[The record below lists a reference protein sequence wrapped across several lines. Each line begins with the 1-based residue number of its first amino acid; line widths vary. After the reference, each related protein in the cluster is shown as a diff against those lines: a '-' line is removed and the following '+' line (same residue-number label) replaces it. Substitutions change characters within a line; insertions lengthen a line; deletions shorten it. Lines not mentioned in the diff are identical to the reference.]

1 MENIGKNNYLLYF
14 IFLFK
19 IINFPFFLFLITI
32 QIKKSILEYFDS
44 FNFQILSESSSLID
58 ITDYHNIYPLIT
70 TSKNIYTGIPPELK
84 KTTNLNIMNISAAVT
99 WNEKI
104 ILIACT
110 KDNLLSKINIET
122 GEEKDLLQYDEK
134 GIPKCICTI
143 STINNI
149 AYIGISHVITP
160 DSSDIDS
167 QYLEHTIFRVI
178 LNTNSNNDI
187 SSISPNSNKD
197 YILEY
202 KEQNF
207 NKLLSLRP
215 FSCEV
220 IGENESSNNLICGY
234 IRLNETSKD
243 KFSYLLNVTLIS
255 SNFTGVA
262 DEKTV
267 DTFSKLPYIR
277 LQRTGPTNIIYFITD
292 YSYDISLQDGEI
304 YISNKTE
311 QFHKFYSTN
320 GLFFYNNEYLF
331 SSNQH
336 SMYIKKRDSDHYIQ
350 VMDTNIN
357 DNDIKFQK
365 LLGYYKE
372 DGDKFLLIYEY
383 TSNNIKY
390 VFFENMSSLY
400 SFKVHEEIIQ
410 RISNTESQYNV
421 SQLIDDPIDHQ
432 LLSMQSLS
440 YYISTTNHSDK
451 YDNYYFNKSTQMLTV
466 YGSLNDWIG
475 FNFFF
480 IGETNK
486 DTTKISAYLVLSK
499 AKVTVK
505 TCLFKCGKCFEKF
518 DECALGDCKNNFTL
532 FEDATE
538 KGCYPN
544 DQNFPNYIYNKT
556 KDRFRKCYQNCE
568 FCSLENE
575 FSTGISQNCKVC
587 KEGYFRSYKFPGNCY
602 QIEYPKNLSN
612 YTKIVDNI
620 NDNSFRIIDSCL
632 DLNKYKINDTGEC
645 IDTCPNN
652 TQYYTFFYNS
662 SLNFSKQEASSLGLL
677 YPLESEKPPKFLFN
691 KICYSNCPKL
701 TYGDKDLNKCKCKYS
716 WHKNLTTNDDICYDG
731 KDYCLSLDYYYHT
744 DDKECVLNGCK
755 NGYYQMNFECYKDRC
770 PNDTILISS
779 DENKCESTLNYC
791 YIDEYYKT
799 HCSNNFNDEYNLK
812 YDNTNIYFKSC
823 NQSMYYF
830 NQKTYLYIN
839 TCYFQCP
846 EEATKIFKDTCYTE
860 CPENTKPK
868 DDDDSLCICS
878 YYFHID
884 DNNNIDCFNIDEI
897 CEDKGY
903 SYFNNETKECFTE
916 EECINRGY
924 KIFNNECYENCPK
937 NTEVK
942 VDDNTCICSS
952 YSLHEEDANSILKCF
967 ESEIDCAKQDLY
979 FDKTINKCFSSDAIC
994 FNTNKKL
1001 YFKECLDD
1009 CPMFSII
1016 NEENPHI
1023 CECED
1028 FAEEDIDNDTGLQI
1042 CISNYPEL
1050 FYTDRKSCPFI
1061 YQKQCQLQCPQNTCL
1076 TTRINELVQCVDY
1089 KQDMTIYNEICIEGI
1104 KEYVKMLENITSDD
1118 DIIPI
1123 ITNSGVV
1130 LNAFSS
1136 DAPLEKLMEKY
1147 PNFTFVD
1154 LGECKDKIIEANN
1167 LPPNIKLY
1175 IIGIDTPNLY
1185 GNSSINVFNFEIY
1198 LKNGTQIDDLK
1209 PCDRIQILL
1218 SSKINDLEIIRFY
1231 KAIKFN
1237 EDRNYDIYN
1246 RTDPFYIDRCSPV
1259 SDEGND
1265 IILSDRLKYYY
1276 PNVSICNDGCVY
1288 QNVDFYRQRFVCNCN
1303 ANLTEKVYK
1312 FSDGK
1317 FFEVIDENDETFSE
1331 YFLSLINY
1339 KIFLCY
1345 KLFFEFKN
1353 FYSNAGF
1360 YISFITLMVCLI
1372 LFFIFWIRGVNEIRI
1387 IMYQNIPTKAKLI
1400 EIIKHQKEK
1409 NKNKNIYN
1417 TENDINCNNNINNI
1431 DFKDIKNPN
1440 INISKKVIL
1449 LNNNNEYNNSN
1460 NNSNNNTNNT
1470 NINNINTIKTPNRN
1484 FDLPKKSLFLEQ
1496 INFGNHGEKEV
1507 EIFNIY
1513 RNDKKYFLKKSKYNQ
1528 FNQLLSPKK
1537 WINKARKSH
1546 IPFSS
1551 KDNLL
1556 KCNINKNINKQRIQ
1570 NTKNNIKDEKKDN
1583 IIVFNMN
1590 KKNNNDKKD
1599 KINNK
1604 NPEENDSKELLNS
1617 IKVERNQHKSCT
1629 HLINRNNIHLDMNG
1643 KNIFENDS
1651 SNLSQIRAK
1660 IVEDLEL
1667 RIDFNFEHLIDRNDD
1682 EIENRELNNI
1692 PYRQALRIDKRSFF
1706 QIFISVITNEINLL
1720 NLYFYRNPYT
1730 HYSLSVSI
1738 YLFELLCDLTM
1749 NCFLYTDDVVSEK
1762 YHNNGQLS
1770 MITSFSLSI
1779 LSNMISSILIYVIRK
1794 LTNYC
1799 EIIEEI
1805 IKNVKYKRKYFENIL
1820 RLFKYMKLRL
1830 GTFYF
1835 LQFSA
1840 MLVMTYY
1847 LFIFCVI
1854 YNKSQ
1859 GSVIINY
1866 IIGACTS
1873 LAISIGLTIIITVLR
1888 TISIKY
1894 RSVMLFNVSKYL
1906 YEHF

>member
-19 IINFPFFLFLITI
+19 IINFPFLLFLIAT
-32 QIKKSILEYFDS
+32 QIKKSILVYFDS
-44 FNFQILSESSSLID
+44 FGYQMLNESSSLID
-58 ITDYHNIYPLIT
+58 ITDYYNIYPLIT
-70 TSKNIYTGIPPELK
+70 TSKNIYTGIPPKLK
-84 KTTNLNIMNISAAVT
+84 ATTNFKITNISAAVT

-110 KDNLLSKINIET
+110 EDYLLSEINIET
-122 GEEKDLLQYDEK
+122 HFESSILTNYQN
-134 GIPKCICTI
+134 IFPKSTCTI
-143 STINNI
+143 STKDNLV
-149 AYIGISHVITP
+149 YIGITHITT
-160 DSSDIDS
+160 DENNGNDD
-167 QYLEHTIFRVI
+167 QYLEYTVFKIT
-178 LNTNSNNDI
+178 LSTTNGDI
-187 SSISPNSNKD
+187 NLSDPPIIVCYN
-197 YILEY
+197 LEY
-202 KEQNF
+202 KEKNF
-207 NKLLSLRP
+207 KKILFPRP

-220 IGENESSNNLICGY
+220 IENSDRLICGY

-243 KFSYLLNVTLIS
+243 QFSYLLNVTVIS
-255 SNFTGVA
+255 TNFTYIE

-267 DTFSKLPYIR
+267 VTLSKLPYIR
-277 LQRTGPTNIIYFITD
+277 LQRTALTSIIYFISD
-292 YSYDISLQDGEI
+292 YSYDISLKNGEI
-304 YISNKTE
+304 NISNKTD
-311 QFHKFYSTN
+311 QFYKFSSAN
-320 GLFFYNNEYLF
+320 GLFFYDNEYLF
-331 SSNQH
+331 SSIQN
-336 SMYIKKRDSDHYIQ
+336 SIYIKKRDSAHYIE
-350 VMDTNIN
+350 VMDNNIN
-357 DNDIKFQK
+357 GIGIKIQK
-365 LLGYYKE
+365 LMGYFKE
-372 DGDKFLLIYEY
+372 EGDTFLLLYEY
-383 TSNNIKY
+383 TSNYIKY
-390 VFFENMSSLY
+390 VIFENMSFLY
-400 SFKVHEEIIQ
+400 SFKVHEAIIK
-410 RISNTESQYNV
+410 RISNNAVQYNV
-421 SQLIDDPIDHQ
+421 SQLIDDPIEHQ
-432 LLSMQSLS
+432 LLSLLSLS
-440 YYISTTNHSDK
+440 YYISTTNHSNKYDK
-451 YDNYYFNKSTQMLTV
+451 YNFDRDTQILTV
-466 YGSLNDWIG
+466 DGSLNDWID

-480 IGETNK
+480 FGETNT
-486 DTTKISAYLVLSK
+486 DISKISAYFILNK
-499 AKVTVK
+499 AKVTIK
-505 TCLFKCGKCFEKF
+505 TCLFKCGQCFSNF
-518 DECALGDCKNNFTL
+518 DECDSGNCKSNFTL
-532 FEDATE
+532 FEDDTD
-538 KGCYPN
+538 KGCFPN
-544 DQNFPNYIYNKT
+544 EQNFPNYIYNKT
-556 KDRFRKCYQNCE
+556 NDRFRKCYHKCE

-575 FSTGISQNCKVC
+575 FSTDISQNCKVC

-612 YTKIVDNI
+612 FSKIVDNI

-645 IDTCPNN
+645 IEACPNN

-662 SLNFSKQEASSLGLL
+662 SLNFSKQETSSLGLL
-677 YPLESEKPPKFLFN
+677 YPLNEEKPPKFLFN
-691 KICYSNCPKL
+691 KVCYSHCPKL
-701 TYGDKDLNKCKCKYS
+701 TYEDKSQNKCKCKYS
-716 WHKNLTTNDDICYDG
+716 WHKNLTTDDDICYDG

-770 PNDTILISS
+770 PNDTRLISS
-779 DENKCESTLNYC
+779 DENKCESILNYC
-791 YIDEYYKT
+791 YIDEHYKT
-799 HCSNNFNDEYNLK
+799 HCSNSFNDEYYLK

-823 NQSMYYF
+823 SQSMYYF
-830 NQKTYLYIN
+830 DQKTYLYDD

-846 EEATKIFKDTCYTE
+846 EETMKIFNDTCYID

-868 DDDDSLCICS
+868 EDDNSICICS

-884 DNNNIDCFNIDEI
+884 DYNNINCFNSDET
-897 CEDKGY
+897 CETQGY
-903 SYFNNETKECFTE
+903 SYLNNETKECFTK

-937 NTEVK
+937 NTEIK
-942 VDDNTCICSS
+942 SDDNTCICSS
-952 YSLHEEDANSILKCF
+952 YSLLEESNNPEIKCF
-967 ESEIDCAKQDLY
+967 ESEIDCAEQNLY
-979 FDKTINKCFSSDAIC
+979 YDKTTNKCFSSDEIC
-994 FNTNKKL
+994 FNINKKL
-1001 YFKECLDD
+1001 YYKECIDD
-1009 CPMFSII
+1009 CPIFSRIK
-1016 NEENPHI
+1016 EEDPQI

-1028 FAEEDIDNDTGLQI
+1028 FADEETDNDTGLKK

-1050 FYTDRKSCPFI
+1050 FYTDHKSCPFI
-1061 YQKQCQLQCPQNTCL
+1061 YQKQCQLQCPKDTCL

-1089 KQDMTIYNEICIEGI
+1089 KQDMAIYNEICIEGI

-1136 DAPLEKLMEKY
+1136 DAPMEKLIEKY

-1154 LGECKDKIIEANN
+1154 LGECKDKIVEANN
-1167 LPPNIKLY
+1167 LPKNIKLY

-1218 SSKINDLEIIRFY
+1218 SSRINDLGIIHFY
-1231 KAIKFN
+1231 KAIEFH

-1265 IILSDRLKYYY
+1265 ITLSDRLKYYY
-1276 PNVSICNDGCVY
+1276 PNVSICNDGCIY
-1288 QNVDFYRQRFVCNCN
+1288 QNVDFYRQRFICNCN
-1303 ANLTEKVYK
+1303 ANLNEKIYK
-1312 FSDGK
+1312 FNDGK
-1317 FFEVIDENDETFSE
+1317 VFEVFDENDESFSE

-1345 KLFFEFKN
+1345 NLFFEFKN

-1360 YISFITLMVCLI
+1360 YISFITLMVCLT
-1372 LFFIFWIRGVNEIRI
+1372 LFFIFWIRGVKEIRI
-1387 IMYQNIPTKAKLI
+1387 IMYQNIPTRAKLK

-1409 NKNKNIYN
+1409 NKNRNIYN
-1417 TENDINCNNNINNI
+1417 TENDINVNNNINNINI
-1431 DFKDIKNPN
+1431 DFKDIKKPN
-1440 INISKKVIL
+1440 INNT
-1449 LNNNNEYNNSN
+1449 NNHIN
-1460 NNSNNNTNNT
+1460 NNT
-1470 NINNINTIKTPNRN
+1470 NINNIIINDIITIEAPNRN
-1484 FDLPKKSLFLEQ
+1484 FELSKKSLFLEE
-1496 INFGNHGEKEV
+1496 IDFGNHGEKEV
-1507 EIFNIY
+1507 AIFNIY
-1513 RNDKKYFLKKSKYNQ
+1513 KSNKKYFFKKTNNNQ
-1528 FNQLLSPKK
+1528 FNQLLPLKK
-1537 WINKARKSH
+1537 RLYKGRKSH
-1546 IPFSS
+1546 MPFSS

-1556 KCNINKNINKQRIQ
+1556 RCNINKNLKKQRNH

-1590 KKNNNDKKD
+1590 KKINNDKKD
-1599 KINNK
+1599 NNNNK

-1617 IKVERNQHKSCT
+1617 IKVDRNQHKSCT
-1629 HLINRNNIHLDMNG
+1629 HLINRNNIHLGMNG
-1643 KNIFENDS
+1643 KNFFENDS
-1651 SNLSQIRAK
+1651 LSQIRAQ

-1692 PYRQALRIDKRSFF
+1692 PYRQALRIDKRTFF

-1738 YLFELLCDLTM
+1738 YLFDLLCDLTM
-1749 NCFLYTDDVVSEK
+1749 NCLLYTDDVVSEK

-1779 LSNMISSILIYVIRK
+1779 LSNMISSIIIYVIRK

-1835 LQFSA
+1835 LQFST

-1847 LFIFCVI
+1847 LFIFCVV

-1894 RSVMLFNVSKYL
+1894 RSVKLFNISKYL